1 MIALL
6 SNDRKMAGNGEH
18 NSNLLLTPAYINI
31 PQNPVS
37 VKITN
42 ATDDNTG
49 KDGMSKMNS
58 GGIQCIQQ
66 KVNGLSPSPAGP

>member
-6 SNDRKMAGNGEH
+6 GKDRKMAGSGEH
-18 NSNLLLTPAYINI
+18 NSNLLPTPAYINT
-31 PQNPVS
+31 PQNPLS

-42 ATDDNTG
+42 ATDDNAG
-49 KDGMSKMNS
+49 KDGMSKMSS

-66 KVNGLSPSPAGP
+66 TVN